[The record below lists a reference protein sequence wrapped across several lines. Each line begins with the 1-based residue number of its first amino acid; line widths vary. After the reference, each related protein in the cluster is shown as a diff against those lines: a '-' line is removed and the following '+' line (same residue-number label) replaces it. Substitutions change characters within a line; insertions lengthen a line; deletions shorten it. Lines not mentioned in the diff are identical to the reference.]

1 MQGILVQTEK
11 QFDAALDVLRKASV
25 IAVDTETYGK
35 KGEHVRHPAQGN
47 RLIGFST
54 HCILPGN
61 SDYAVSFYFPF
72 RHQMEDGVMNL
83 FTLSENLPIELL
95 PKFAEV
101 LNRND
106 VLLIFHH
113 LKFDGQIFRADDLW
127 ITPNP
132 GTVQDVLPKAQLVD
146 EMMSHRLKDLGEM
159 IFGADVKIDEKA
171 LEAVIRKQGGYHKTT
186 PQQMAP
192 YACTDA
198 RLTHDVNPYIDR
210 ELQRQGLS
218 HLVPR
223 EMEFQLCLMEMEW
236 EGINFDRVLAEE
248 LSKRSRLR
256 MRQLEDDLGFD
267 PQKKNPL
274 ANALYANKKGP
285 VVTRT
290 VQKHQVAE
298 QVNFMQLST
307 NGEVELTKTKTA
319 EWPHGIPKMAEQ
331 TLVELRDPVADMVL
345 EYRGLQKA
353 NSTWYNGWIKRVG
366 DDGRIHPTYNHS
378 DKKAKFGT
386 VTSRLSSFIQQMPR
400 DPEAMVKML
409 LKPDNPESV
418 LIEMDYAQIE
428 YREAACYAKD
438 DDLIQQFRENADP
451 HQILADQIGVDRQSA
466 KQTVYTIL
474 YDGQKKAL
482 ALNLMKQVWLN
493 EKKIV
498 VITED
503 EADDII
509 QRYYKV
515 HPKIKKVSAAARTH
529 AKKYGYVTLWNGR
542 RRHFYASEPWTFRKA
557 FNSILQGGAAQI
569 IEETML
575 RFHRMREDVPFRMRA
590 QIHDSLLMNVPLDRF
605 DDHVELA
612 RETMEW
618 PGQHFDVPFPVDW
631 KIIRGW
637 ELEDKNRGTLLG
649 ARSGADDGLGAL

>member
-11 QFDAALDVLRKASV
+11 QFEAALNVLKQATV

-72 RHQMEDGVMNL
+72 RHQMEEGVMNL
-83 FTLSENLPIELL
+83 FTYSENLPIEFL
-95 PKFAEV
+95 PRFAEV
-101 LNRND
+101 LNRKN
-106 VLLIFHH
+106 VFFKTHH
-113 LKFDGQIFRADDLW
+113 LKFDAQIFRADGLWLDLD
-127 ITPNP
+127 PA
-132 GTVQDVLPKAQLVD
+132 TVSDILPKAQMVD

-159 IFGADVKIDEKA
+159 IFGPEAKADEEA
-171 LEAVIRKQGGYHKTT
+171 LMAIIRKQGGYHKTT

-198 RLTHDVNPYIDR
+198 RLTHDVDPYIDA
-210 ELQRQGLS
+210 ELARQGLS

-223 EMEFQLCLMEMEW
+223 EMEFQFCLMEIEW
-236 EGINFDRVLAEE
+236 EGIGFDRKLAEE
-248 LSKRSRLR
+248 LSKKSRLR

-267 PQKKNPL
+267 PQKKNLL
-274 ANALYANKKGP
+274 ANAIYGDKKGP

-290 VQKHQVAE
+290 IHKHQVE
-298 QVNFMQLST
+298 ERVKFMQLP
-307 NGEVELTKTKTA
+307 NEREVQLTKSKSA
-319 EWPHGIPKMAEQ
+319 DWPDGIPQMAEQ
-331 TLVELRDPVADMVL
+331 TLVELRDPVADLVL

-378 DKKAKFGT
+378 DKKAKYGT

-409 LKPDNPESV
+409 LKPDDPESV

-428 YREAACYAKD
+428 YREAACYAYD
-438 DDLIQQFRENADP
+438 DDLIDQFRAGLDP

-474 YDGQKKAL
+474 YDGQKRAL
-482 ALNLMKQVWLN
+482 AMNLMKQVWLN

-503 EADDII
+503 EADEII
-509 QRYYKV
+509 QAYYRV
-515 HPKIKKVSAAARTH
+515 HPKVKKVSMQARAH

-542 RRHFYASEPWTFRKA
+542 RRHFYQHEPWTFRKA
-557 FNSILQGGAAQI
+557 FNSVLQGGAAQI
-569 IEETML
+569 IEESML
-575 RFHRMREDVPFRMRA
+575 RLHRMRDQVPFRMRV
-590 QIHDSLLMNVPLDRF
+590 QVHDSLWFNMPLRNF
-605 DDHVELA
+605 EDHVQLA
-612 RETMEW
+612 KETMEW
-618 PGQHFDVPFPVDW
+618 PGQHFAVPFPVDW
-631 KIIRGW
+631 KVIRGW
-637 ELEDKNRGTLLG
+637 ELEDTGGTLLG
-649 ARSGADDGLGAL
+649 ARSGADDGLVSV